1 MLAEALAEFKKKNE
15 ILDTKLCALG
25 AWISSLPEEDQAQAN
40 QLMFDDPI
48 SNHKIHL
55 FLRTLDVD
63 LSTETIRKHRMKG
76 CACLWT
82 N

>member
-1 MLAEALAEFKKKNE
+1 MLAEALAQFKKQNNITPVKV
-15 ILDTKLCALG
+15 CALG
-25 AWISSLPEEDQAQAN
+25 TWINSLSEEDREQAN
-40 QLMFDDPI
+40 ALMFDDPI

-55 FLRTLDVD
+55 FLKTLNVD

-76 CACLWT
+76 CACGWM